1 MDNNWKQDPRLKA
14 MDPEKVTLLTGF
26 AEKISHTDQSHFMN
40 SFLQVCQEAN
50 TKGLHFT
57 DSETALLVDILS
69 CHMPEKDRKK
79 LQFFKVSS
87 RKDCRRNLQINHFSS
102 LLYLFLYFFI
112 IAFSFYMCYILPMR
126 HKP

>member
-57 DSETALLVDILS
+57 DSETALLVDIFKLS
-69 CHMPEKDRKK
+69 HAGKRSEKTSV
-79 LQFFKVSS
+79 FKVSS

-102 LLYLFLYFFI
+102 LLYLFLYFFHYCI
-112 IAFSFYMCYILPMR
+112 FILYVLYSP
-126 HKP
+126 HAA

>member
-1 MDNNWKQDPRLKA
+1 MDHNWKQDPRLQT
-14 MDPEKVTLLTGF
+14 MDPEKVNLLTEF

-50 TKGLHFT
+50 AKGLHFT

-79 LQFFKVSS
+79 LQFLNKSFFQPFVPF
-87 RKDCRRNLQINHFSS
+87 LVLFS
-102 LLYLFLYFFI
+102 LLHFHFI
-112 IAFSFYMCYILPMR
+112 CAIFSPCGISRDDILLWR
-126 HKP
+126 VSFRI